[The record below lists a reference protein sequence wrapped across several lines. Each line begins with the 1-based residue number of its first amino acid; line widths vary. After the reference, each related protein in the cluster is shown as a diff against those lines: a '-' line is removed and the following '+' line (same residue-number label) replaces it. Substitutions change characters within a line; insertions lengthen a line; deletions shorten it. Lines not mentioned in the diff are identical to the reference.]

1 MFVNKMGAQHL
12 DYGKN
17 CQDYGLEKD
26 CLKVVCD
33 GCSEGAHSEV
43 GAKAYCHLAASGYD
57 TEQIFQLLMGIFGQS
72 SETSGSICALRF
84 WRWQSR
90 RTPSV

>member
-43 GAKAYCHLAASGYD
+43 GAKA
-57 TEQIFQLLMGIFGQS
+57 
-72 SETSGSICALRF
+72 
-84 WRWQSR
+84 
-90 RTPSV
+90 